1 MEETHHPAGSYQP
14 RSARAHPPL
23 AVALASAAALLAL
36 AGCQTPPAPAA
47 APLPSP
53 AAASAPASAPAN
65 GGAGD
70 ARPAIE
76 AAHAKL
82 VAAYNACDA
91 EAFVAAYGSAFTF
104 VSSSTRVPLTGPA
117 ALREHL
123 AAGCKAPPAPS
134 MEIRRQ
140 EVTVTGITALVT
152 GQYLFKVPAGAS
164 RIDVPQHF
172 TMVMRRAGNDWRV
185 VAHHLSIV
193 PPAAR

>member
-1 MEETHHPAGSYQP
+1 MDETPGITAPP
-14 RSARAHPPL
+14 RRPQ
-23 AVALASAAALLAL
+23 ASLTASSVTAALLGVLAL
-36 AGCQTPPAPAA
+36 AGCQTAPAPTAA
-47 APLPSP
+47 
-53 AAASAPASAPAN
+53 

-76 AAHAKL
+76 AAHARL

-91 EAFVAAYGSAFTF
+91 DAFVAAYGSAFTF
-104 VSSSTRVPLTGPA
+104 VSSSTRTPLTGPA
-117 ALREHL
+117 ALREYL

-152 GQYLFKVPAGAS
+152 GQYLFKVPAGAA
-164 RIDVPQHF
+164 RIDVPQHY
-172 TMVMRRAGNDWRV
+172 TMVMRRAGSDWRV